1 MYIREKIMMDEMD
14 THEEPAKA
22 AQRSQTSL
30 ALNPEWLASLSHELR
45 SPLTAI
51 QGYASMLLRHNER
64 ISSEERQEFL
74 QAISQSSIRLAGVLD
89 RFLDVANLEAGLIQ
103 IHPLPIDM
111 GQLVQEV
118 LLARQQEYLN
128 NNVSLTIKQ
137 QSDPTVLP
145 DQHQFVINADSS
157 LIHKM
162 LVQLLDN
169 AHKYSAAHTPTEV
182 TLSGTSLSQSRMH
195 IPPRMRAQL
204 PVQAQRLVELS
215 VQDHGIG
222 IPLADQERIFE
233 RFERVNMQLTREV
246 PGLGLGLTMCKYI
259 VALHHGV
266 IWVESTPGEG
276 STFHVLFPAATSE
289 QRQIPPQQP
298 PTLYT

>member
-1 MYIREKIMMDEMD
+1 MNEINAY
-14 THEEPAKA
+14 EEPAKT
-22 AQRSQTSL
+22 AQHPQPSL

-74 QAISQSSIRLAGVLD
+74 QAISQSSHRLASVLD
-89 RFLDVANLEAGLIQ
+89 RFLDVANLEAGMIQ
-103 IHPLPIDM
+103 LHPLPIDM
-111 GQLVQEV
+111 KQLVQEV
-118 LLARQQEYLN
+118 LLTRQQERPN
-128 NNVSLTIKQ
+128 SNISLTIEQ
-137 QSDPTVLP
+137 QCDLTVPL

-169 AHKYSAAHTPTEV
+169 AQKYSAAHTPIEV
-182 TLSGTSLSQSRMH
+182 TLSYTSLNQRRMH
-195 IPPRMRAQL
+195 IPPRIHAQL
-204 PVQAQRLVELS
+204 PTDDQRLVELS

-259 VALHHGV
+259 VVLHKGV

-276 STFHVLFPAATSE
+276 STFHVLFPVATSE
-289 QRQIPPQQP
+289 QGQTLPQQP
-298 PTLYT
+298 PIYT